1 VSAENLGDSML
12 LALQQTCEGMHTS
25 TQMINELQKKVSSGD
40 EYDKLPAAEDYLKQL
55 GLGWQQAA
63 AMGDDWPDLPMM
75 QRAAMACAPLNAHAQ
90 ALALAHFVTSRP
102 GGSGAVRDFCD
113 LLVVASGHYAQ
124 LLSRVGT
131 SSAA

>member
-1 VSAENLGDSML
+1 
-12 LALQQTCEGMHTS
+12 
-25 TQMINELQKKVSSGD
+25 
-40 EYDKLPAAEDYLKQL
+40 
-55 GLGWQQAA
+55 
-63 AMGDDWPDLPMM
+63 
-75 QRAAMACAPLNAHAQ
+75 
-90 ALALAHFVTSRP
+90 LALAHFVTSRP